1 LSVDVGSTVCPC
13 NISDLLARTAVRE
26 SHSPSVEVLAL
37 MGAFK
42 EMTNECIRIG
52 LATDAS
58 TLRR

>member
-1 LSVDVGSTVCPC
+1 
-13 NISDLLARTAVRE
+13 
-26 SHSPSVEVLAL
+26 VEVLAL
-37 MGAFK
+37 MRAFK